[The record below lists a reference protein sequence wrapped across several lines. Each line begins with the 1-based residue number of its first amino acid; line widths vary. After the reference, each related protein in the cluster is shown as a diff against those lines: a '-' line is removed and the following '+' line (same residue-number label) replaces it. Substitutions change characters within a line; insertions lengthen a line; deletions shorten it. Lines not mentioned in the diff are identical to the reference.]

1 MKLNLCNRCNEQL
14 ATRQFDSEALCDS
27 CTIYRLSRTVERLMT
42 AYVSVDAE
50 VMYEPEKE

>member
-1 MKLNLCNRCNEQL
+1 MALNLCNRCNEQL
-14 ATRQFDSEALCDS
+14 AVRQFDDEALCDS

-50 VMYEPEKE
+50 VMYEPSK